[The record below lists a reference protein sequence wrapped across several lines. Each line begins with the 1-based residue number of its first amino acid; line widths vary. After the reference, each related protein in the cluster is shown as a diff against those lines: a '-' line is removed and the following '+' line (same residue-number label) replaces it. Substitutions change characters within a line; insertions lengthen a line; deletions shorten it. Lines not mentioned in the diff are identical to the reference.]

1 VTIWRLP
8 VRSENVW
15 GEEMNDV
22 QVNVNRQLST
32 KYLVWAYLS
41 LGMVLLL
48 LTACRSSH
56 VKVTGEIT
64 PEPIVGEIVT
74 LRIEA
79 VSEKY
84 SGEGVIVIVPTQGLK
99 GINILGDDLE
109 WRGEV
114 VAGEPFIYE
123 VPICVHQPGIW
134 EIYFQ
139 AAVAGIDVGENIL
152 HITSDT
158 DSAQVI
164 PSSEYKV
171 YQPPLGSTPIPTPEP
186 VTVSPECM
194 GDN

>member
-1 VTIWRLP
+1 
-8 VRSENVW
+8 
-15 GEEMNDV
+15 
-22 QVNVNRQLST
+22 
-32 KYLVWAYLS
+32 
-41 LGMVLLL
+41 MVLLL
-48 LTACRSSH
+48 LTACRSASSH

-84 SGEGVIVIVPTQGLK
+84 SGEGLILIVPTEGMK
-99 GINILGDDLE
+99 GINIIGDNLE

-123 VPICVHQPGIW
+123 VPICVHQPGYW
-134 EIYFQ
+134 SIYFE
-139 AAVAGIDVGENIL
+139 AGVEGWGSEATEL

-186 VTVSPECM
+186 VSVSPECM